1 MRKRKYLIAAMLGVC
16 GTLVTSAGTASA
28 AVIGQ
33 NLKTTMSPARQ
44 DRQVFAPA
52 KTFRSVLGTSFTGA
66 RFLPIAS
73 ANVLTFS
80 KDVKFTPG
88 NIPECDLSVIRTVPE
103 ASADAACRTSRV
115 GGGSLLINGGGAL
128 TGKLAFYNGQP
139 IGGIPTIGLHTDVFT
154 YGRYS
159 LSTTLTGVLN
169 TKANTLSFSYPPTG
183 NSVTD
188 WDTTFYKR
196 KSGKETFYVMARC
209 RKKWVTTATVIY
221 DNGQSISSTS
231 TQRCKQKPLK
241 K

>member
-1 MRKRKYLIAAMLGVC
+1 MRKRKYLIAAVLGV
-16 GTLVTSAGTASA
+16 GTLVTRRACLGGGRRADPEDDD
-28 AVIGQ
+28 V
-33 NLKTTMSPARQ
+33 ARQ
-44 DRQVFAPA
+44 AGQAGVRAG
-52 KTFRSVLGTSFTGA
+52 KTFRSVLDTSFTGA
-66 RFLPIAS
+66 GFLPIAS

-88 NIPECDLSVIRTVPE
+88 NIPQCDLSVIRTVPE
-103 ASADAACRTSRV
+103 ALADAACRASRV

-139 IGGIPTIGLHTDVFT
+139 SGGVPTIGLHTDVFT

-169 TKANTLSFSYPPTG
+169 TKANTLSFAYPPTG

-221 DNGQSISSTS
+221 DNGQSISSTW
-231 TQRCKQKPLK
+231 TQRCKQKALK